1 MLITQHKVRSNSRS
15 PESCPW
21 PTLGI
26 KENFLEEVGSRGQG
40 GVIQSEERV
49 FVHQLN
55 AVFGLLLVF
64 GFVVAVVVLILLK
77 YS

>member
-1 MLITQHKVRSNSRS
+1 M
-15 PESCPW
+15 
-21 PTLGI
+21 
-26 KENFLEEVGSRGQG
+26 EEVGSRGQG